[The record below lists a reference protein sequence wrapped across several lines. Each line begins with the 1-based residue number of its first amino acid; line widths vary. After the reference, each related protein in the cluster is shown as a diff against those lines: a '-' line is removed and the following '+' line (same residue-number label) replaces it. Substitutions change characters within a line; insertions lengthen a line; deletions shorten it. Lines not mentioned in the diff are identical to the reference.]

1 MNLKLDNKVVI
12 ITGATGGIGGDIV
25 AEFLREKAIAV
36 CLIRN
41 ELKMEEFKSNLIKE
55 DIPLKNLY
63 SYKCDLLNYDEIVKS
78 VGDINKKFGKV
89 NSLVN
94 CAGYTKEYPFAML
107 DEDEISHTL
116 DINLKSPMMLT
127 HAILRIM
134 FRQKNGSI
142 INVSSISA
150 VKKGRGIVAYASAK
164 SGIEN
169 FTRTLASEV
178 GKKYKSELYKTWDY

>member
-94 CAGYTKEYPFAML
+94 CAGYTK
-107 DEDEISHTL
+107 
-116 DINLKSPMMLT
+116 
-127 HAILRIM
+127 RV
-134 FRQKNGSI
+134 SI
-142 INVSSISA
+142 CNA
-150 VKKGRGIVAYASAK
+150 
-164 SGIEN
+164 E
-169 FTRTLASEV
+169 
-178 GKKYKSELYKTWDY
+178 